1 MTMFF
6 VAGQKDKGGVRCLM
20 VLGSDIS
27 TAVDRDLVFGGDI
40 IVPALSIRPYQLIVQ
55 LLMCVFAR

>member
-1 MTMFF
+1 
-6 VAGQKDKGGVRCLM
+6 M